1 MHGLM
6 DVIFHFLNGGDRI
19 MQHEERASSVQGA
32 KSGSEASHL
41 AIQYDQSGL
50 KDNTLSLF
58 GTSLTPTSVLLVMNL
73 PTVIFFQ
80 VPDFH
85 PPLCPF
91 GRIKKLKILDSNF
104 EDALTGKTSVLVDY
118 AAVASAMEAKEMS
131 HFPLQVAYIQIPSTR
146 QTVER
151 ATSGSNPFAQPFLQ
165 DSRSALLS
173 AHKLPLVRNT
183 QHIKFAAAACNTNK
197 THHPSSL
204 GNMKPNPHIQLSK
217 SSSTSSR

>member
-6 DVIFHFLNGGDRI
+6 DVIFRSLNGGDRI

-58 GTSLTPTSVLLVMNL
+58 GTSLMPTSVLLVMNL
-73 PTVIFFQ
+73 LPTVLFFQ
-80 VPDFH
+80 VLYFH

-91 GRIKKLKILDSNF
+91 GRIKIFDSNF
-104 EDALTGKTSVLVDY
+104 EDALAGKTSVLVDY
-118 AAVASAMEAKEMS
+118 AAVASAMEAKETL
-131 HFPLQVAYIQIPSTR
+131 HCPLQVAYIQIPTTR

-151 ATSGSNPFAQPFLQ
+151 ATPLRDRTRLPNLFSNTLPSTLAVLHCF
-165 DSRSALLS
+165 LLS
-173 AHKLPLVRNT
+173 
-183 QHIKFAAAACNTNK
+183 
-197 THHPSSL
+197 
-204 GNMKPNPHIQLSK
+204 
-217 SSSTSSR
+217 